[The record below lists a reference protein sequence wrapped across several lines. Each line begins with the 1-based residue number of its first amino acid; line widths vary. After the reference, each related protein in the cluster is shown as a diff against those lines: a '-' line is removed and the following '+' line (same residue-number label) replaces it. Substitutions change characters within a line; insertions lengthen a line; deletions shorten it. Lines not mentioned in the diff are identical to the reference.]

1 MRKNMGVYRGKTK
14 DGDWIEGGYLH
25 QTDFYGDK
33 VDRHFII
40 DGTDTQDYD
49 IGYEHEVDPETVG
62 EWTGMKDKNGKRIF
76 EGDIIGSM
84 DGHDGYL
91 SCEGYIVGAVFW
103 DDETLSWQVTNR
115 IEAES
120 YEILASD
127 NETLEVIGN
136 IHDNPELVKE

>member
-1 MRKNMGVYRGKTK
+1 MRENMGAYRGKTK
-14 DGDWIEGGYLH
+14 DGEWVEGFLCFHY
-25 QTDFYGDK
+25 
-33 VDRHFII
+33 VDGKNENGFVYTGKSKI
-40 DGTDTQDYD
+40 YD
-49 IGYEHEVDPETVG
+49 QENVKSCDVITETVG

-91 SCEGYIVGAVFW
+91 SCERYIVGAVNW

-127 NETLEVIGN
+127 NETLEVIDN